1 MGPSS
6 VTCSRPVCST
16 VRNHPR
22 VARRASTRTNTPRSE
37 PIVGSSHDRSSL
49 RWRRE
54 REGASGAGAVRADRT
69 GRLHRRLGAGHGP
82 PTRVLGGP
90 RAHQRSRGPRR
101 RQPSGHDR
109 GVPRP
114 RHGHGGV
121 RCRPGGA
128 TGGQGIGQGVGQ
140 GICRPRPRAD
150 RGIGRGDGRGGAVP
164 ARPDVQPPRTR
175 PGSGPVGD
183 QRRPR
188 RRVGRRGAHLVGG
201 IVRLGGPAPARTGP
215 RGSRAPHDGGGR
227 HRVGVARV
235 VRTRRDAAGQRTGA
249 TRRRHDP
256 AAADGAAGDPSAAD
270 RRR

>member
-1 MGPSS
+1 MPPSTERYTGIAPASHRNGRAGVFHRVAIARNRGNRGSVAARSAGSTNPPPWLATTSMGPSS
-6 VTCSRPVCST
+6 GTCSRPVCST

-128 TGGQGIGQGVGQ
+128 TRGPRD
-140 GICRPRPRAD
+140 RPRNLPASAPR
-150 RGIGRGDGRGGAVP
+150 
-164 ARPDVQPPRTR
+164 
-175 PGSGPVGD
+175 
-183 QRRPR
+183 
-188 RRVGRRGAHLVGG
+188 
-201 IVRLGGPAPARTGP
+201 
-215 RGSRAPHDGGGR
+215 
-227 HRVGVARV
+227 
-235 VRTRRDAAGQRTGA
+235 
-249 TRRRHDP
+249 
-256 AAADGAAGDPSAAD
+256 
-270 RRR
+270 